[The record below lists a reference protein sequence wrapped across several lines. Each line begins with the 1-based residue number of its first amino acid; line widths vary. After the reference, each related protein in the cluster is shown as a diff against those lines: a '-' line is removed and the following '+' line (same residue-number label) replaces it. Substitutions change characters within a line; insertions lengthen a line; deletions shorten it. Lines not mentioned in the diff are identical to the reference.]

1 MRHGKFQAPRRRIS
15 PAIWVVLILA
25 VLGISIGG
33 VRAYLS
39 QSAEDAVTNSFSTS
53 SAPAIVFD
61 NNSYEVEVTADY
73 AVYLRAAIVVNWK
86 SGSGKLL
93 AVQPEGY
100 SLTLGNNWV
109 KHTDGFYYYRKA
121 VTEGD
126 EIPPVIQTVAP
137 PGEDSQYYKEGYTLA
152 TNVAVQ
158 AIQAL
163 GTTDTGNTPA
173 VTAAWDIPVITEGA
187 QKGELQFP

>member
-39 QSAEDAVTNSFSTS
+39 YSAGEVNNLFTADMNPTVT
-53 SAPAIVFD
+53 VGKD
-61 NNSYEVEVTADY
+61 YKVKVTADY

-100 SLTLGNNWV
+100 SLTPGEGWV
-109 KHTDGFYYYRKA
+109 KHKDGFYYYRKA
-121 VTEGD
+121 VNKGD
-126 EIPPVIQTVAP
+126 EIPPVVQTVAP
-137 PGEDSQYYKEGYTLA
+137 PGEDSQYYKEDYTLVA
-152 TNVAVQ
+152 NVAVQ

-173 VTAAWDIPVITEGA
+173 VTAAWGIPVITEGA
-187 QKGELQFP
+187 QKGELQLP

>member
-39 QSAEDAVTNSFSTS
+39 HSAGTVNNQFDADTNPTVTVDDYSVT
-53 SAPAIVFD
+53 
-61 NNSYEVEVTADY
+61 VTADY
-73 AVYLRAAIVVNWK
+73 AVYLRAAIVINWK

-137 PGEDSQYYKEGYTLA
+137 PG
-152 TNVAVQ
+152 
-158 AIQAL
+158 
-163 GTTDTGNTPA
+163 
-173 VTAAWDIPVITEGA
+173 
-187 QKGELQFP
+187 